1 MRYDIGRMAWGSAIA
16 KAGIRR
22 RWSSVRRYGGQA
34 VAVANPC
41 FQIEGRHLRTGGGM
55 LTIVQPSPAAASVGE
70 YLVQVG
76 ALDADDLARAERL
89 RIESKE
95 SLEAVLTK
103 LGLVGEAEMAA
114 AYAACLGIP
123 LVGRDGFPA
132 DPVMPERFSRAFL
145 KETRIVPIEVSDEH
159 MVLAMAN
166 PSDDW
171 AADAMAH
178 VAGRP
183 VRRCAA
189 AAADIDAAFERLYG
203 DGQASIDEI
212 SDEADD
218 GFDDDADVDRLKDLA
233 SEAPVV
239 RLVNLLINRAVEARA
254 SDIHIEPLEAKLR
267 VRYRIDGILRDVET
281 PPNRLRAA
289 IVSRIKLMARLDIA
303 EHRLP
308 QDGRIRLAVR
318 GTDVDFR
325 VSTTPTAHGESV
337 VLRILDRGSLELDFR
352 ALGFADDDLDRFL
365 DGLDRP
371 HGIILVTGPTG
382 SGKTTT
388 LYTSLLHL
396 NTADRKILTI
406 EDPVEY
412 QLAGI
417 NQSQVK
423 PQIGWTFANA
433 LRSYLRQDPD
443 VMMVGEIRDL
453 ETAQIAVQAA
463 LTGHIVLSTLHTND
477 AAGAVARL
485 LDMGVDDYLLTSS
498 VNMILA
504 QRLVRRIC
512 RDCRQT
518 YAPAPDVIEK
528 LGLARLTRHRPV
540 MLFRAMGCAACQE
553 TGYAGRMMVY
563 EILPISD
570 GIRQLILKSA
580 AAQKIRD
587 AAIAEGMQSM
597 YRNGLRRALSGET
610 TLEEVFRVVGAT

>member
-1 MRYDIGRMAWGSAIA
+1 MLKLVRHSPP
-16 KAGIRR
+16 AG
-22 RWSSVRRYGGQA
+22 
-34 VAVANPC
+34 
-41 FQIEGRHLRTGGGM
+41 
-55 LTIVQPSPAAASVGE
+55 SVGE
-70 YLVQVG
+70 YLVETG
-76 ALDADDLARAERL
+76 ALDADDLARARRL
-89 RIESKE
+89 GVESNEPLE
-95 SLEAVLTK
+95 SVLIK
-103 LGLVGEAEMAA
+103 LGLVGEVELAG
-114 AYAACLGIP
+114 AYAAHLGIP
-123 LVGRDGFPA
+123 LVSREGFPDA
-132 DPVMPERFSRAFL
+132 PVMPERFSRAFL
-145 KETRIVPIEVSDEH
+145 RESRIVPIDVSDDGL
-159 MVLAMAN
+159 VLAMAD
-166 PSDDW
+166 PLDDW
-171 AADAMAH
+171 TADAMAH

-183 VRRCAA
+183 VLRQVA
-189 AAADIDAAFERLYG
+189 AAADIEAAFERLYG

-212 SDEADD
+212 SGEADG
-218 GFDDDADVDRLKDLA
+218 GFDDDADIDRLKDLA

-239 RLVNLLINRAVEARA
+239 RLVNLLISRAVEARA
-254 SDIHIEPLEAKLR
+254 SDIHVEPLEAKLR

-281 PPNRLRAA
+281 PPSRLRAA

-303 EHRLP
+303 ERRLP

-318 GTDVDFR
+318 GKDVDFR

-337 VLRILDRGSLELDFR
+337 VLRILDRGNLQLDFR
-352 ALGFADDDLDRFL
+352 ALGFAEADLDTFL
-365 DGLDRP
+365 DYLDRP
-371 HGIILVTGPTG
+371 HGIMLVTGPTG

-477 AAGAVARL
+477 AAGAIARL

-504 QRLVRRIC
+504 QRLVRRVC
-512 RDCRQT
+512 RSCRES
-518 YAPAPDVIEK
+518 YEAGPDVVDK
-528 LGLARLTRHRPV
+528 LQLASLTQDRPA
-540 MLFRAMGCAACQE
+540 MLFRAAGCKACNG
-553 TGYAGRMMVY
+553 TGFAGRMMIY
-563 EILPISD
+563 EMLPISD
-570 GIRQLILKSA
+570 GIRHLVLRSA
-580 AAQKIRD
+580 AAQEIRE
-587 AAIAEGMQSM
+587 AAIAEGMQTM
-597 YRNGLRRALSGET
+597 YRNGLRQSLAGET
-610 TLEEVFRVVGAT
+610 TLEEVFRVVGVS